1 MKKFSIL
8 ALTLVLTATMLTACR
23 SDNGKNT
30 SAPTVTT
37 QTIPRVTTAPTTAPT
52 TTTTV
57 PRNTTGMTDPQ
68 DTTIGPDGTVGTD
81 GTDSGTEESNDGT
94 DSTGDMAGRARGAM
108 RNAVR
113 PFRQF

>member
-23 SDNGKNT
+23 RDNGTNT
-30 SAPTVTT
+30 SNPVATT
-37 QTIPRVTTAPTTAPT
+37 QAPPRVTTAPTTAPT
-52 TTTTV
+52 TETTI

-68 DTTIGPDGTVGTD
+68 DTTIGTDGTVGTD
-81 GTDSGTEESNDGT
+81 GTDSGTEGSNNGT
-94 DSTGDMAGRARGAM
+94 DSTSDMAGRARGAM
-108 RNAVR
+108 RNAAR